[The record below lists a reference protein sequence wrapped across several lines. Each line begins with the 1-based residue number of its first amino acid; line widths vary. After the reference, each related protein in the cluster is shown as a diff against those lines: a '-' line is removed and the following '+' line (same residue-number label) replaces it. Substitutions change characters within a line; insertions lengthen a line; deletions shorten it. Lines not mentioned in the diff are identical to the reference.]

1 MTTPYMF
8 RITMCY
14 WVRGMCL
21 LVAGALGS
29 AQDSSNTSAELSVP
43 GKRVIKTER
52 QKWTALRDAKRLS
65 QRAQVY
71 EQQGKAIEAEH
82 MAEEALALEQQVRGP
97 WHIDVARRLDQVA
110 DLYTAHK
117 KERAA
122 EPLYERARA
131 IRERALSSHP
141 DVYERDGGEL
151 RPKRT
156 QPAEKAVPTNPP
168 PPAADYGLM

>member
-1 MTTPYMF
+1 
-8 RITMCY
+8 
-14 WVRGMCL
+14 
-21 LVAGALGS
+21 
-29 AQDSSNTSAELSVP
+29 VP
-43 GKRVIKTER
+43 STRRVITTER

-65 QRAQVY
+65 QRAEIY
-71 EQQGKAIEAEH
+71 EKQGKANDAEQ

-131 IRERALSSHP
+131 IRQRGLGAHP

-151 RPKRT
+151 RPKRS
-156 QPAEKAVPTNPP
+156 QPAERAVPTNPP
-168 PPAADYGLM
+168 PSVVQNP

>member
-1 MTTPYMF
+1 MTTPYTF
-8 RITMCY
+8 RITMWY
-14 WVRGMCL
+14 WLRGMCL
-21 LVAGALGS
+21 LIAPALGS
-29 AQDSSNTSAELSVP
+29 AQAPNSSADVRVPSA
-43 GKRVIKTER
+43 KRVIKTER
-52 QKWTALRDAKRLS
+52 QKWTALRDARRLS
-65 QRAQVY
+65 QRAETY
-71 EQQGKAIEAEH
+71 EKQGKANEAEH

-131 IRERALSSHP
+131 IREQALSTHP

-151 RPKRT
+151 RPKRS

-168 PPAADYGLM
+168 PSAAQNP